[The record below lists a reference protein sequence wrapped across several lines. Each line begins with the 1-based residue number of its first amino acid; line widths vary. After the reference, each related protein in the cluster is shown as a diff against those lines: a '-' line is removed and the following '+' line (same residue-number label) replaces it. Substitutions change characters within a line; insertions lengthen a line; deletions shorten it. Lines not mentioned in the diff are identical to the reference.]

1 MAING
6 TIVHIVALLTDR
18 GIPLQVATGALS
30 IAGIAIIV
38 GRMICGWCLDRYWGP
53 YVAVC
58 FFALPMA
65 GIALLGSG
73 WAYPVPL
80 LGAALCGAGIGAEI
94 DLIGVLHQPL
104 FRPEGLWKNL
114 RADVHAVQ
122 PRHRPRSGV
131 ERTCV

>member
-58 FFALPMA
+58 LLCAADGRHCAPRQRLGLP
-65 GIALLGSG
+65 
-73 WAYPVPL
+73 
-80 LGAALCGAGIGAEI
+80 GAAPRRG
-94 DLIGVLHQPL
+94 
-104 FRPEGLWKNL
+104 F
-114 RADVHAVQ
+114 AVA
-122 PRHRPRSGV
+122 PASAPRSI
-131 ERTCV
+131 